1 MVKMNKKVENN
12 EMGLDEFKQC
22 LTIFKNM
29 LDDGDV
35 EFNFSPVGLNVF
47 TKSDRLDDELISAMI
62 DEKQYATCQSEAL
75 RLLNIIMRDDE
86 GKFLGRIPDDKRD
99 EMERKCE
106 LIEKE
111 LITKELIEKFI
122 FQTTCKNLLLNNFD
136 WEILKH
142 QGKEGDTLYSAV
154 QMQFLL
160 RNPSKEVSMKMMGI
174 ESISFEC
181 QKKDVEKLIED
192 LMKIKEVFEK

>member
-1 MVKMNKKVENN
+1 MVNMNKKVEND
-12 EMGLDEFKQC
+12 EIGLDEFKQC

-35 EFNFSPVGLNVF
+35 ELKFSPVGISVTL
-47 TKSDRLDDELISAMI
+47 KSDRLDDELASFPITQEQFDAWQNEAYSLLRMI
-62 DEKQYATCQSEAL
+62 LGDEES
-75 RLLNIIMRDDE
+75 
-86 GKFLGRIPDDKRD
+86 KFLKKFPENKREEIGKKR
-99 EMERKCE
+99 EM
-106 LIEKE
+106 IEKGI
-111 LITKELIEKFI
+111 ITKELIEKFL
-122 FQTTCKNLLLNNFD
+122 FHTTCKNSLLDDFD

-142 QGKEGDTLYSAV
+142 QGKEGVNLFSTV
-154 QMQFLL
+154 QMQFIL
-160 RNPSKEVSMKMMGI
+160 RSPSEELSGKNADI

>member
-1 MVKMNKKVENN
+1 MKKKVENY

-47 TKSDRLDDELISAMI
+47 TKADRLDRELTSAMI
-62 DEKQYATCQSEAL
+62 DEKQYVACQSEAL
-75 RLLNIIMRDDE
+75 RLLNTIMGDGE
-86 GKFLGRIPDDKRD
+86 GKFLGRIPEDKRD
-99 EMERKCE
+99 EMEKKCE
-106 LIEKE
+106 MIEKE
-111 LITKELIEKFI
+111 LITKELVEKFI
-122 FQTTCKNLLLNNFD
+122 FQTTCKNLLLNDFD

-142 QGKEGDTLYSAV
+142 QGKEGDTLFSTV

-160 RNPSKEVSMKMMGI
+160 RNPSKELSMKMMGI

>member
-1 MVKMNKKVENN
+1 MNKKVEND
-12 EMGLDEFKQC
+12 EIGLDEFKQC

-29 LDDGDV
+29 LDDGDA

-75 RLLNIIMRDDE
+75 RLLNVIMRDDE

>member
-1 MVKMNKKVENN
+1 MNKKVENN

-75 RLLNIIMRDDE
+75 RLLNVIMRDDE

>member
-1 MVKMNKKVENN
+1 MVNMNKKVEND
-12 EMGLDEFKQC
+12 EIGLDEFKQC

-29 LDDGDV
+29 LDDGDA

-75 RLLNIIMRDDE
+75 RLLNVIMRDDE

>member
-1 MVKMNKKVENN
+1 MVNMNKKVEND
-12 EMGLDEFKQC
+12 EIGLDEFKQC

-47 TKSDRLDDELISAMI
+47 TKADRLDHELTSAMI
-62 DEKQYATCQSEAL
+62 DEKQYVACQSEAL
-75 RLLNIIMRDDE
+75 RLLNIIMGDEE
-86 GKFLGRIPDDKRD
+86 GKFLGRIPEDKRD
-99 EMERKCE
+99 EMERKCG

-111 LITKELIEKFI
+111 LITKELVEKFI
-122 FQTTCKNLLLNNFD
+122 FQTTCKNLLLKDFD

-142 QGKEGDTLYSAV
+142 QGKEGDTLFSTV

-160 RNPSKEVSMKMMGI
+160 RNPSKELSMKMMGI

-181 QKKDVEKLIED
+181 QKKDVEKLIKD

>member
-1 MVKMNKKVENN
+1 MVKMNKKVEND

-47 TKSDRLDDELISAMI
+47 TKSDRLDDELMSAMI

-75 RLLNIIMRDDE
+75 RLLNVIMRDDE

>member
-1 MVKMNKKVENN
+1 MVKMNKKVEDE

-47 TKSDRLDDELISAMI
+47 TKSDRLDDELMSAMI

-75 RLLNIIMRDDE
+75 RLLNVIMRDDE

-122 FQTTCKNLLLNNFD
+122 FQTTCKNLLLNDFD

-142 QGKEGDTLYSAV
+142 QGKEGDTLFSTV

>member
-1 MVKMNKKVENN
+1 MVNMNKKVEND

-22 LTIFKNM
+22 LTIFKSM
-29 LDDGDV
+29 LDEGDAKLK
-35 EFNFSPVGLNVF
+35 FSPIGFSVF
-47 TKSDRLDDELISAMI
+47 TNDDRLDDELASSMI
-62 DEKQYATCQSEAL
+62 DEKRFGAWQNEAFS
-75 RLLNIIMRDDE
+75 LLNRILRDEE
-86 GKFLGRIPDDKRD
+86 GTFLGWIPEDKRD
-99 EMERKCE
+99 EIERKCE
-106 LIEKE
+106 MIEKE

-122 FQTTCKNLLLNNFD
+122 FQTTCKNLLLNDFD

-142 QGKEGDTLYSAV
+142 QGKEGDTLFSTV